1 MILLDTCALIWLN
14 DDRNKF
20 SKKVLSLITENI
32 DSLFVSSISF
42 MEIGI
47 KSRKKKLHIPGSLEE
62 WSRNIIETYSLNV
75 IPVSRDI
82 AVKAPM
88 LPEVHKDPFDRIIIA
103 TAVVNKMRIITADK
117 MFANYSQIKV
127 VW

>member
-14 DDRNKF
+14 DDRSKF
-20 SKKVLSLITENI
+20 SKKVISLITDNL

-47 KSRKKKLHIPGSLEE
+47 KSQKDKLHIPGSLEE
-62 WSRNIIETYSLNV
+62 WSNSIVETYSLNV

-88 LPEVHKDPFDRIIIA
+88 LPDVHKDPFDRIIIA
-103 TAVVNKMRIITADK
+103 TAIVNKMKIITADK
-117 MFANYSQIKV
+117 VFKNYGQIKV

>member
-14 DDRNKF
+14 DDRSKF
-20 SKKVLSLITENI
+20 SKKVISLITENL

-47 KSRKKKLHIPGSLEE
+47 KSKKEKLHIPSSLEE
-62 WSRNIIETYSLNV
+62 WSNRIIKIYSLNV
-75 IPVSRDI
+75 IPVSKDI

-88 LPEVHKDPFDRIIIA
+88 LPDLHKDPFDRIIIA
-103 TAVVNKMRIITADK
+103 TAIVNKMKIITADK
-117 MFANYSQIKV
+117 AFKNYTQIKV
-127 VW
+127 IW

>member
-14 DDRNKF
+14 DDRSKF

-32 DSLFVSSISF
+32 DSLFVSSLSF

-47 KSRKKKLHIPGSLEE
+47 KSQKDKLHIPGSLEE
-62 WSRNIIETYSLNV
+62 WSSNIVETYSLNI
-75 IPVSRDI
+75 IPVSKDI

-88 LPEVHKDPFDRIIIA
+88 LPDIHKDPFDRIIIA

-117 MFANYSQIKV
+117 MFANYTQIKV